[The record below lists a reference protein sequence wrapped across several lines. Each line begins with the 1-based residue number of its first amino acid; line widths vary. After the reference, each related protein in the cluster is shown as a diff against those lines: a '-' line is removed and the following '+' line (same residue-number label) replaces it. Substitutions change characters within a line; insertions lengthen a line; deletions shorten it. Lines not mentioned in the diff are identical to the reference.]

1 MRKFNRIV
9 CFTFLMMLVLTACQV
24 ATESSG
30 GSGTTT
36 LSDKDKFK
44 GHWELAYVEP
54 NLIGLVGI
62 QLSNEL
68 LTNVPTDITQQI
80 SVSSASMFMHVYFDD
95 NNYLTN
101 IQIIEFSAILTT
113 ISNDQTNTL
122 DLAHSETNLAM
133 DLYFIDEAQK
143 KMTII
148 KTNLTKTNMVL
159 YYNFVSNNTRVIMR
173 LDTNFNFI
181 GISNMIFDKK

>member
-1 MRKFNRIV
+1 MRKFKKIV
-9 CFTFLMMLVLTACQV
+9 SLTFLGLLVLTACQV

-30 GSGTTT
+30 GGGTTT

-54 NLIGLVGI
+54 NLTNLIYI
-62 QLSNEL
+62 DLSNKF
-68 LTNVPTDITQQI
+68 LTNVPNDITQQI
-80 SVSSASMFMHVYFDD
+80 TVSSATMFMHVYFDD
-95 NNYLTN
+95 NNLTN
-101 IQIIEFSAILTT
+101 FQIIEFSAVLTT
-113 ISNDQTNTL
+113 ISNNQTNTE
-122 DLAHSETNLAM
+122 DLVDSKTNKAF

-148 KTNLTKTNMVL
+148 KTNLTETNMVL
-159 YYNFVSNNTRVIMR
+159 YYNFVSSTRVVMR
-173 LDTNFNFI
+173 LDTNFQFI

>member
-1 MRKFNRIV
+1 MRKFKKIV
-9 CFTFLMMLVLTACQV
+9 SLTFLGLLVLTACQV

-30 GSGTTT
+30 GGGTTT

-54 NLIGLVGI
+54 DLIGLVGI
-62 QLSNEL
+62 QLSNQF

-80 SVSSASMFMHVYFDD
+80 TVSSATMFMHVYFDD
-95 NNYLTN
+95 NNLTN
-101 IQIIEFSAILTT
+101 FQIVGFSAVFTT
-113 ISNDQTNTL
+113 ISNDQTNTQ
-122 DLAHSETNLAM
+122 DFVHSETNSAM

-143 KMTII
+143 KMTIV
-148 KTNLTKTNMVL
+148 KTNLTETNMVL
-159 YYNFVSNNTRVIMR
+159 YYNFVSITRVVMR
-173 LDTNFNFI
+173 LDTNFQFI